1 MTENVAQK
9 SKELFQSGYYCA
21 ESVLLAIAE
30 EKGIESDLIPKIATG
45 FCSGMART
53 GGVCGAVSGAML
65 ALNLVTGRSTPEESI
80 EENYVSIR
88 ELLNSFEEKFGS
100 TNCMELVECDLGTEE
115 GQKFYEEN
123 NRFVQC
129 LEYVG
134 EATGMALEK
143 IGK

>member
-1 MTENVAQK
+1 
-9 SKELFQSGYYCA
+9 
-21 ESVLLAIAE
+21 
-30 EKGIESDLIPKIATG
+30 
-45 FCSGMART
+45 
-53 GGVCGAVSGAML
+53 
-65 ALNLVTGRSTPEESI
+65 
-80 EENYVSIR
+80 
-88 ELLNSFEEKFGS
+88 
-100 TNCMELVECDLGTEE
+100 LGTEE